1 MIHQRVSPR
10 VNSAYQFCLF
20 ARARRVHAPQS
31 PTLRSM
37 CVARASLLASVAR
50 GDHRRRSR
58 HRDVAVRASTSAKNA
73 GNASDDPYALLG
85 VSPSASA
92 KEIKSAY
99 RKRALELHPDVNK
112 APDAAKRFAEVKEAY
127 QTLIDPRSREAWDAR
142 RAGRRAGG
150 SSARSS
156 ASGRGWSGGQA
167 WDPFTSTS
175 GPSGRT
181 SAPEEPFY
189 GFKEF
194 FEDLEKDLAAR
205 EAKRPRDAA
214 PKSLWEELYDI
225 GEELVDFL
233 ESSAP
238 KPAQPE
244 PPARE
249 PPRAKPKASDAGAKS
264 AKSQTVDDMLADLK
278 RDMGL

>member
-1 MIHQRVSPR
+1 MG
-10 VNSAYQFCLF
+10 
-20 ARARRVHAPQS
+20 
-31 PTLRSM
+31 
-37 CVARASLLASVAR
+37 VARASLLPSVAPAV
-50 GDHRRRSR
+50 HRERLR
-58 HRDVAVRASTSAKNA
+58 HRDVAARASTSAKNA

-85 VSPSASA
+85 VSPTASA

-127 QTLIDPRSREAWDAR
+127 QTLIDPSAREAWDAR

-156 ASGRGWSGGQA
+156 ASGRGSSGGRA
-167 WDPFTSTS
+167 WDPFTTTS
-175 GPSGRT
+175 GRA

-205 EAKRPRDAA
+205 EAKRPRDAP

-238 KPAQPE
+238 KPPPAE

-264 AKSQTVDDMLADLK
+264 AKTQTVDDMLADLK